1 MKILFRKVIEFKKK
15 KKKLLVIKI
24 SGNSM
29 VALKI

>member
-1 MKILFRKVIEFKKK
+1 MKILFRKVIEFKK

-29 VALKI
+29 VALKIW